1 MPPHPTERSA
11 TAASAPSPAP
21 PALLELES
29 FLPYRLNVLA
39 ETVSQGL
46 AGVYRRRYGIA
57 VPEWRILATLGQFG
71 TMTAKDIGLHS
82 RMHKTKVSRAAA
94 ALESRRLIVRNAN
107 AADLRESFLELT
119 RQGRDIY
126 EALVPEARDFVE
138 ALLGGL
144 TEGERATLD
153 GLIERLTL
161 RAADLNADLSTA
173 RR

>member
-1 MPPHPTERSA
+1 MPPHLSERP
-11 TAASAPSPAP
+11 ASTTPKPP

-71 TMTAKDIGLHS
+71 PMTAKDIGQHS

-94 ALESRRLIVRNAN
+94 ALETRRLIVRHAN

-144 TEGERATLD
+144 AAGERATLD

-161 RAADLNADLSTA
+161 RAADLNADLSTT